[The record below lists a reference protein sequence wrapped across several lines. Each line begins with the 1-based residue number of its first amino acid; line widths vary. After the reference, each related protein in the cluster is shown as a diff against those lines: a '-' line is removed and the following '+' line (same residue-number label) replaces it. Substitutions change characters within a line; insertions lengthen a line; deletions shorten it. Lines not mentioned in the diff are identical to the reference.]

1 MVMKG
6 QVISVGGKKQEAEAK
21 AERAESYP
29 WFWMEPDNLGIF
41 VYFTTRATNLAL
53 GYLRTS
59 YLPRRYAID
68 QHEVV
73 THEMAK

>member
-6 QVISVGGKKQEAEAK
+6 QVISVGGKMQEAEAK

-41 VYFTTRATNLAL
+41 CILHYP
-53 GYLRTS
+53 S
-59 YLPRRYAID
+59 YLLGPWVSTY
-68 QHEVV
+68 VLPS
-73 THEMAK
+73 